1 MKQKVLTDVELRAR
15 WKVESG
21 GEYHVEQGTVLT
33 PAARDFLRERNIRL
47 CVDEGTPAYKTM
59 TVEPIPLRDGKPK
72 YIDDRTGEELAR
84 KGEGM
89 THLRGNLLVPKTH
102 PRIAFRG
109 ALDSLMARW
118 LLVQL
123 TAQEEGKSALVYDLE
138 ERLQYLRRLLAAEV
152 RETPLE
158 PMRLLGMDSAGL
170 RRTSHCVRE
179 TIGIDH
185 PVPSCSMGRLPL
197 ELNLLRTQV
206 REAELAAAEAFT
218 EDGRCCREDILEA
231 LNRLSSCVYILFCRE
246 LAGHYHREEAR

>member
-1 MKQKVLTDVELRAR
+1 
-15 WKVESG
+15 
-21 GEYHVEQGTVLT
+21 
-33 PAARDFLRERNIRL
+33 
-47 CVDEGTPAYKTM
+47 
-59 TVEPIPLRDGKPK
+59 
-72 YIDDRTGEELAR
+72 
-84 KGEGM
+84 M

-123 TAQEEGKSALVYDLE
+123 TAQEEGKTGLVRDLE
-138 ERLQYLRRLLAAEV
+138 ELLQYLRRLLAAEV

-170 RRTSHCVRE
+170 RRASHCVRE

-206 REAELAAAEAFT
+206 RETELAAATAFD
-218 EDGRCCREDILEA
+218 EGGRCSREDILEA

-246 LAGHYHREEAR
+246 VAGYYHREETR

>member
-1 MKQKVLTDVELRAR
+1 MKQKVLTDVELRSC
-15 WKVESG
+15 WNGKSG

-33 PAARDFLRERNIRL
+33 PAARDFLRERNICL
-47 CVDEGTPAYKTM
+47 CVDEAAPAYETM
-59 TVEPIPLRDGKPK
+59 TVEPIPLWNGKPK
-72 YIDDRTGEELAR
+72 YLDARTGEEVAQ

-89 THLRGNLLVPKTH
+89 THLRGNLLVPKTD

-123 TAQEEGKSALVYDLE
+123 TAQEAGKPALVRDLE
-138 ERLQYLRRLLAAEV
+138 ELLQYLRRLLAAEV

-158 PMRLLGMDSAGL
+158 PMRLLGMDSAQL
-170 RRTSHCVRE
+170 RRTSHFVRE

-206 REAELAAAEAFT
+206 REAELVAAAAFI
-218 EDGRCCREDILEA
+218 EDRHCCREDILEA

-246 LAGHYHREEAR
+246 VAGRYRREETK